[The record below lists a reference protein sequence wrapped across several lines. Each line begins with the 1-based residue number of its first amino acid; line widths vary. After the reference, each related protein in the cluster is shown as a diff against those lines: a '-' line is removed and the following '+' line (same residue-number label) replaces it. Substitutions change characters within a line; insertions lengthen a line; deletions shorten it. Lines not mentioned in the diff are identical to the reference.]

1 MLLRVSPRGLPMTTQ
16 YALHDAVRLRRM
28 ADRCRY
34 YARQVLRTDIQTG
47 LEELAADLEMM
58 AAEREREPPPDMN

>member
-1 MLLRVSPRGLPMTTQ
+1 MTSQ

-28 ADRCRY
+28 TDRCRY
-34 YARQVLRTDIQTG
+34 YARQALRPEIQAG